1 MPFQF
6 VETPIP
12 DLMMVMP
19 RVFADDRGFFMESYK
34 ASDFISTGIKE
45 QFVQDNHSRSQKNVI
60 RGLHFQRSP
69 HRQGKLVRCIS
80 GTVWD
85 VAVDLRRNSSTYGK
99 WYGIELSDENKTMLY
114 LPPGFAHGFAV
125 LSETAE
131 FVYKVTAEYAPESDG
146 GIAWND
152 PTLGIQW
159 PIAPEDALVSEKDNQ
174 LPTLKELEEPYL

>member
-12 DLMMVMP
+12 DLTMVLP

-34 ASDFISTGIKE
+34 ASEFISAGIKE
-45 QFVQDNHSRSQKNVI
+45 QFVQDNHSQSQKNVI

-69 HRQGKLVRCIS
+69 HQQGKLVRCIS
-80 GTVWD
+80 GRVWD
-85 VAVDLRRNSSTYGK
+85 VAVDLRKNSPTYGQ
-99 WYGIELSDENKTMLY
+99 WQGVTLSAENKTMLY

-125 LSETAE
+125 LSEAAD
-131 FVYKVTAEYAPESDG
+131 VLYKASAEYVPESDG

-152 PTLGIQW
+152 PTLCINW
-159 PIAPEDALVSEKDNQ
+159 PIAPEAVLVSEKDRR
-174 LPTLKELEEPYL
+174 LPKLKELEEPYL